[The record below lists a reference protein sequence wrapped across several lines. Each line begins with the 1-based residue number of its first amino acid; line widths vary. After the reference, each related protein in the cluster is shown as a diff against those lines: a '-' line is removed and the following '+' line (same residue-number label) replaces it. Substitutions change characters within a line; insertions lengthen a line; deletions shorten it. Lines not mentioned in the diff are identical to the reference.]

1 VVDQPP
7 VRPWQQP
14 RPCKDCGGLFTPKW
28 SSSRRCDSWHE
39 AVRDSPNI
47 AAITSQIRP
56 RRPVDRPH
64 QPVVRA
70 CVTCGLNFPARWPGT
85 RRCDVCH
92 AARDASARGSLKGDL
107 VPKKACVGCGKMV
120 AARRDATSLCHG
132 CHEANALLDAQILLR
147 SCVECGAQYP
157 SPNSARRHC
166 DACYAARAASA
177 RGSLKIVRERLPPV
191 ARVCL
196 GCGATLNRSPAAKRC
211 VACAA
216 LRERSEKRARRA
228 RNAERYRVVH
238 AAWKAANRGRLNE
251 YKRDYDN
258 QRKRID
264 HVFKLVSYVR
274 SRVATALRASRLKG
288 RRVTA
293 RGALRY
299 LGCPFDDFA
308 RHIESQFTD
317 GMSWEN
323 FGKSGWH
330 VDHIY
335 PLARADFADPVEL
348 LAALNW
354 RNCRP
359 LWEAEN
365 MIKSD
370 TITAEAAAL
379 FAELKETFSP
389 RQLD

>member
-7 VRPWQQP
+7 VRPRRQP
-14 RPCKDCGGLFTPKW
+14 RPCKDCGGLIDPRW
-28 SSSRRCDSWHE
+28 PSSRRCDSCHE
-39 AVRDSPNI
+39 AARGSPSS
-47 AAITSQIRP
+47 AAITGQVRRGRAVDRP
-56 RRPVDRPH
+56 RR
-64 QPVVRA
+64 PVVRA
-70 CVTCGLNFPARWPGT
+70 CVTCGLNFPATWPGT

-92 AARDASARGSLKGDL
+92 AALAASARGSLEGDL

-120 AARRDATSLCHG
+120 SARLDATCLCHG

-147 SCVECGAQYP
+147 SCVGCGAQYP
-157 SPNSARRHC
+157 SPKSARRHC

-177 RGSLKIVRERLPPV
+177 RGSLEGLRERLPPA

-196 GCGATLNRSPAAKRC
+196 ECGKALNRSPAAKRC

-216 LRERSEKRARRA
+216 LRERSDKRARKA

-258 QRKRID
+258 QRKQSD
-264 HVFKLVSYVR
+264 HVFKLVVTVR

-288 RRVTA
+288 KRVTA

-299 LGCPFDDFA
+299 LGCSFEDFA

-335 PLARADFADPVEL
+335 PLGHADLTDPVEL
-348 LAALNW
+348 LAAFNW

-365 MIKSD
+365 MIKGD
-370 TITAEAAAL
+370 TITTEAAAL
-379 FAELKETFSP
+379 FAELKSAVAGGS
-389 RQLD
+389 